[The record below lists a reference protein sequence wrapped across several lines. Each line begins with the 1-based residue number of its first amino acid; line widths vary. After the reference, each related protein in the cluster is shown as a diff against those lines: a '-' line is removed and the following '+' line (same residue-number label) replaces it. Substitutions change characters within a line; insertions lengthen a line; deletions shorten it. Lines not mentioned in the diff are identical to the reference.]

1 MIAVGRIT
9 RSVGLKGEMSVA
21 VLTDTLQRFERLKTV
36 WIGTDESQAAKHAL
50 VAVRMASS
58 AVVLKLKDIETRTAS
73 DSLRG
78 QLVFVAS
85 KDAVVPKK
93 GSYFIHDIVGMDV
106 ETESG
111 EAIGTVLEV
120 MELPANDVWVVAGAG
135 GEFLIPAIK
144 DVIRSVDVQ
153 RRKVVIRPL
162 EGLLE

>member
-9 RSVGLKGEMSVA
+9 RSVGLKGEMNVA
-21 VLTDTLQRFERLKTV
+21 VLTDTLQRFEKLKTV

-50 VAVRMASS
+50 VAVRVTSS
-58 AVVLKLKDIETRTAS
+58 AVVLKLKDIDSRTAS

-111 EAIGTVLEV
+111 EAIGTVREV
-120 MELPANDVWVVAGAG
+120 MELPANDVWVVAGVG

-153 RRKVVIRPL
+153 RRRVVIRPL